1 MLALKPWN
9 SLSARS
15 FPQLRRSVLN
25 AAAPP
30 HAALSAETVLA
41 LAPDSASA
49 QAARKLSS
57 PAKWPTLNASS
68 QPDTQWL
75 WGECQGSGSKPYL
88 VGVDLRTAEYA
99 CKCSCPSRKF
109 PCKHGLALLLLHVAG
124 QQGAGQGG
132 WGAAAPPEV
141 LVKWLDG
148 RRTRNEAA
156 AQADGVHPELA
167 APTKAVDPAAKAKRE
182 AARHAK
188 IGSGLEDLHLWMQDL
203 IRGGLPAARKLPY
216 RTWDAQAARLIDAQA
231 PGAARLVR
239 QIPDALHLEHGEALL
254 AHLGKLA
261 LLCEG
266 WANRDA
272 LTEPERLQLLG
283 ALGQPLD
290 SAALLAGHGTPE
302 AWTVMGHLQEQEG
315 RLDVRR
321 TWLRRVRDG
330 HAALI
335 LDFGPTGRGFTV
347 PSLPS
352 LHTAALG
359 VRFVPTLHPQRAL
372 LAGGPELP
380 DWRPEVPDL
389 PAASIADLYA
399 AYAQALALNPW
410 LERIAFSIGPV
421 RVLPDPAQAQD
432 AFGHAVVRTTPCKH
446 GNAEAHD
453 CHRRC
458 AGDETA

>member
-1 MLALKPWN
+1 M
-9 SLSARS
+9 
-15 FPQLRRSVLN
+15 
-25 AAAPP
+25 
-30 HAALSAETVLA
+30 LA

-49 QAARKLSS
+49 QAARQLSS
-57 PAKWPTLNASS
+57 PGKWPTLNAGS
-68 QPDTQWL
+68 QSDAQLPSDAQWL
-75 WGECQGSGSKPYL
+75 WGECQGSGRKPYL
-88 VGVDLRTAEYA
+88 VGVDLRTPEYA

-109 PCKHGLALLLLHVAG
+109 PCKHGLALLLLHVGG
-124 QQGAGQGG
+124 QQGAGQQGS

-141 LVKWLDG
+141 LSKWLES
-148 RRTRNEAA
+148 RRARQDAA
-156 AQADGVHPELA
+156 AGPGGADPELA
-167 APTKAVDPAAKAKRE
+167 APAKAADPAAKAKRE

-239 QIPDALHLEHGEALL
+239 QIPDHLHAENGEALL
-254 AHLGKLA
+254 SHLGKLA
-261 LLCEG
+261 LLCGG

-272 LTEPERLQLLG
+272 LSDPERWQLLS

-302 AWTVMGHLQEQEG
+302 AWTVMGSVQETEG
-315 RLDVRR
+315 KLDTRR

-330 HAALI
+330 QAALI
-335 LDFGPTGRGFTV
+335 LDFAPSGRGFTV

-352 LHTAALG
+352 LQTAALG
-359 VRFVPTLHPQRAL
+359 VCFVPTLHPVRAL
-372 LAGGPELP
+372 LAGVPELP

-389 PAASIADLYA
+389 PAASIAELYA
-399 AYAQALALNPW
+399 AHARALALDPW
-410 LERIAFSIGPV
+410 LERSAFSIGPV

-432 AFGHAVVRTTPCKH
+432 AFGHAVPLSRADPYALL
-446 GNAEAHD
+446 AEA
-453 CHRRC
+453 RGGPLNLFGEWNGATFTPLTVQQ
-458 AGDETA
+458 AGPALNDTEVRA